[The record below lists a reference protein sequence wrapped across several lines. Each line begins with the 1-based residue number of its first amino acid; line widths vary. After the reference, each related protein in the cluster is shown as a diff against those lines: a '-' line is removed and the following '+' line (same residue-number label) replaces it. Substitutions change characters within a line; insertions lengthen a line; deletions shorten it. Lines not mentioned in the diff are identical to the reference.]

1 MLERQTVLA
10 GRYRVLGV
18 IGRGGMGVVYRAYD
32 ERERRQV
39 AVKTVR
45 RDDRE
50 LVGRL
55 RREAS
60 LLGELHHP
68 NVVRLLDVGEADGL
82 PFIVTQLVD
91 GTPLRDL
98 LGRMT
103 SRRIAWVGEQVASA
117 LTAAHALEIVH
128 RDLKP
133 SNILVGTDIVRLLDF
148 GIARHVDDTTMTSG
162 EALIGT
168 VSYLAPEQIS
178 GGVAGPPSDIYAL
191 GLVLIECFTGRSA
204 FPGTI
209 AESVAARLADGPR
222 VPAAVPESWHPLL
235 QAMTQ
240 SAPGFR
246 PTAPE
251 VVTILRRLGRSP
263 VAGANALALA
273 EHRGANP
280 LLVLAAAGAGVRRR
294 PRSARRA
301 LAVPVA
307 AAIGFVLAV
316 TAANAFTVDRWSP
329 QETAATT
336 ALSFPPL
343 PDPTTPP
350 TIARRAPAPT
360 PAMPLPEAPV
370 VTQAPPDP
378 AEAPP
383 EAAPEPP
390 PEPAPLYEA
399 PAEIAVPDDAAT
411 ALSTAAA
418 TPVAAPVA
426 AAPLVRSSPW
436 AGLREARQ
444 RAAREREARRQAW
457 EAAREEFR
465 REIRQAY
472 RRR

>member
-50 LVGRL
+50 LVVRL

-91 GTPLRDL
+91 GTPLREL

-103 SRRIAWVGEQVASA
+103 SRRTAWVGEQVASA
-117 LTAAHALEIVH
+117 LSAAHALEIVH

-133 SNILVGTDIVRLLDF
+133 SNILVGADSVRLLDF
-148 GIARHVDDTTMTSG
+148 GIARHADDTTMTSG

-178 GGVAGPPSDIYAL
+178 AGIAGPPSDIYAL
-191 GLVLIECFTGRSA
+191 GLVLVECFTGRPA

-222 VPAAVPESWHPLL
+222 IPAAVPESWRPLL
-235 QAMTQ
+235 EAMTQ

-246 PTAPE
+246 PTAAE
-251 VVTILRRLGRSP
+251 VVTVLRRLARSP
-263 VAGANALALA
+263 VGAAAGYALAD
-273 EHRGANP
+273 RGSNP
-280 LLVLAAAGAGVRRR
+280 LLVLAGAGAAGRGRTGPGDGWPLATWSRRR
-294 PRSARRA
+294 
-301 LAVPVA
+301 
-307 AAIGFVLAV
+307 
-316 TAANAFTVDRWSP
+316 
-329 QETAATT
+329 
-336 ALSFPPL
+336 
-343 PDPTTPP
+343 
-350 TIARRAPAPT
+350 
-360 PAMPLPEAPV
+360 
-370 VTQAPPDP
+370 
-378 AEAPP
+378 
-383 EAAPEPP
+383 
-390 PEPAPLYEA
+390 
-399 PAEIAVPDDAAT
+399 
-411 ALSTAAA
+411 
-418 TPVAAPVA
+418 
-426 AAPLVRSSPW
+426 
-436 AGLREARQ
+436 
-444 RAAREREARRQAW
+444 
-457 EAAREEFR
+457 
-465 REIRQAY
+465 
-472 RRR
+472 